1 VSQRAA
7 SRIARCPRSVAQY
20 RIRCIDDP
28 LLLERL
34 KALAA
39 ERRRFGYR
47 RLTMMLR
54 RDGFAVNHKRIHRIY
69 RVEGLQLRARRK
81 RGVRYVRG
89 NVVPTVSR
97 PNERWSL
104 DFVHDALSNGRKFRP
119 LTIADDF
126 TRESIGIEVDFSLTG
141 DRVVRVLSRLAAT
154 RGLPPTLKF
163 DNGTEFTSNA
173 MLGWAAQANV
183 ELHFIEPGRPMQ
195 NGSVESF
202 NGRFCDEL
210 LNEHV
215 IPDHL
220 PCPLRNRSLAH
231 RLQRAPHS
239 HRTRRLDA
247 GRVHRASSH
256 YLKLTVSRGL
266 MSGATSR
273 GPGSRSAD
281 YTLAKHGQAVP

>member
-1 VSQRAA
+1 MSQRAA
-7 SRIARCPRSVAQY
+7 CRIARCARSVAQY
-20 RIRCIDDP
+20 RDRRIDDP
-28 LLLERL
+28 QLLERL
-34 KALAA
+34 RALAA

-47 RLTMMLR
+47 RPTLMLR
-54 RDGFAVNHKRIHRIY
+54 REGFVLNHNRIY

-104 DFVHDALSNGRKFRP
+104 DFVHDALSNGRKFRS
-119 LTIADDF
+119 LTIVDDF

-141 DRVVRVLSRLAAT
+141 DRVVRVLSRLAGT

-173 MLGWAAQANV
+173 MLGCAAQADV

-202 NGRFCDEL
+202 NGRFRDEL
-210 LNEHV
+210 LNEHSFPT
-215 IPDHL
+215 IFHARSAIEAWRIDYND
-220 PCPLRNRSLAH
+220 NR
-231 RLQRAPHS
+231 PHTALDGLTPTEFIEH
-239 HRTRRLDA
+239 HRT
-247 GRVHRASSH
+247 SSN
-256 YLKLTVSRGL
+256 
-266 MSGATSR
+266 
-273 GPGSRSAD
+273 SRSA
-281 YTLAKHGQAVP
+281 AA